1 MPSPPVTKFEKW
13 YRPVREAWPV
23 ILALVGI
30 GKFQIDQNYEQEAKL
45 DRVMTIVQTLDE
57 RLKRE
62 EKFRDAHPTGRQSGR
77 DRVPD
82 GLVSYPE
89 IKVVDKPRRWSLS
102 DYVLANVSGEQ

>member
-1 MPSPPVTKFEKW
+1 MASPPVTKFEKW

-30 GKFQIDQNYEQEAKL
+30 GKFQIDHNYEQEKKL
-45 DRVMTIVQTLDE
+45 DRVMTIVSTLDE

-77 DRVPD
+77 DRIPN
-82 GLVSYPE
+82 GLVGYPE
-89 IKVVDKPRRWSLS
+89 EQTLDLPRRWSLS
-102 DYVLANVSGEQ
+102 DYLLAFVPRSK